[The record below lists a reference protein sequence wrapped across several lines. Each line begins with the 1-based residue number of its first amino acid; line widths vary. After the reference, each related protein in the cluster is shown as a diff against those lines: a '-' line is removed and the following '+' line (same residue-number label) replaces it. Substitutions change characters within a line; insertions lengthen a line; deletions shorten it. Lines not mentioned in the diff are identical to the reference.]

1 MTLLEVIIAMSIL
14 IMLGVLSIS
23 SFIASRNVRDLSTSG
38 GNVLSMV
45 RTAQSHTL
53 AGKDNSQ
60 WGVRFEITQYI
71 LFRGS
76 SFGAATFT
84 EAFSLPSSI
93 EIVNINLGG
102 GQEVVFTRI
111 EGKAAQ
117 PGTFDVRVKNAPIN
131 IFPITVE
138 SSGQAYQTG
147 SVSSPTGTRI
157 VDTRHRAFNLG
168 WSIKTAVAL
177 TLTFSNPPGADVV
190 YPVVM
195 APYFDAGPTKF
206 DWAGT
211 VLVGGG
217 NEIVRIHTTSLSD
230 ADTVLSIDRDCR
242 NNSKKVVISI
252 DAKTIATYEADC
264 QTVTVGVFG
273 GTMTEP

>member
-1 MTLLEVIIAMSIL
+1 MSLLEVTIAISIL

-23 SFIASRNVRDLSTSG
+23 SFIGSRNVRDLTTSG
-38 GNVLSMV
+38 GNVLSIV
-45 RTAQSHTL
+45 RTAQSNTL

-60 WGVRFEITQYI
+60 WGVRFEAAQYI
-71 LFRGS
+71 LFRGA

-84 EAFSLPSSI
+84 EAFLLPSSI
-93 EIVNINLGG
+93 EIVNISLGG
-102 GQEVVFTRI
+102 GQEVVFTRV
-111 EGKAAQ
+111 EGKAIQ
-117 PGTFDVRVKNAPIN
+117 FGTFDVRVKNATSN
-131 IFPITVE
+131 VFPVTIE
-138 SSGQAYQTG
+138 NSGQAYQTG
-147 SVSSPTGTRI
+147 SVASPTGTRI
-157 VDTRHRAFNLG
+157 VDTRHRAFHLG
-168 WSIKTAVAL
+168 WSIKTSVAL
-177 TLTFSNPPGADVV
+177 TLTFSNPPGADIV

-217 NEIVRIHTTSLSD
+217 NEILRIHTTSLSD
-230 ADTVLSIDRDCR
+230 TDTVLSIDRDCR
-242 NNSKKVVISI
+242 TNSKKVVVSI

-264 QTVTVGVFG
+264 QTVTVGAFG